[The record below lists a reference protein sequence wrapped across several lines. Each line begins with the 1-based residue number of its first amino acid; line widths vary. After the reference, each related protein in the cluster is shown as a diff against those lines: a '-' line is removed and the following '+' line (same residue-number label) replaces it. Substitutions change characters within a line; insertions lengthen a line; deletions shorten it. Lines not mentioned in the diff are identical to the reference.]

1 MSARAV
7 IDRAYR
13 VPVIKPS
20 DAGKVPF
27 DLLPAKLLI
36 FGNSALFP
44 RYFAVFR
51 ANVEVATELLRQT
64 RCWRLGL
71 FCLPTSDGLF
81 PG

>member
-7 IDRAYR
+7 TDRAYR

-36 FGNSALFP
+36 FEKSALFRDISP
-44 RYFAVFR
+44 FFA
-51 ANVEVATELLRQT
+51 QIT
-64 RCWRLGL
+64 RWQPNC
-71 FCLPTSDGLF
+71 
-81 PG
+81 